1 MLKIISSLKIDDII
15 QGFLFL
21 ILLLT
26 MYGLLPALSLV
37 LSPIMLLTIIIKSIY
52 DFFEN
57 ENINFA

>member
-21 ILLLT
+21 ILLLS

-37 LSPIMLLTIIIKSIY
+37 LTPIMLLTIIIKSIY